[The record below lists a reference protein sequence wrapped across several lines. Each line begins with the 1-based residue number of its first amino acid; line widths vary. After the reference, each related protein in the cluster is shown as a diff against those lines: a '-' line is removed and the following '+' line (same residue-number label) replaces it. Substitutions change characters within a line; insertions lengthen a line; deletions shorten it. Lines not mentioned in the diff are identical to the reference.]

1 MDDRTYEIGVTTAVF
16 LGFVATMAV
25 AEAGLGGGWGVLV
38 ALVAFVLAASG
49 AGLTI
54 ARRTDD

>member
-1 MDDRTYEIGVTTAVF
+1 MEDRVYEIGVTAAVF
-16 LGFVATMAV
+16 LGFVVAMTV

-49 AGLTI
+49 AGFTI
-54 ARRTDD
+54 ARRTYD